1 MFDWSHINFPIFES
15 SDEKYFP
22 FYYPQDENKEIV
34 YEITNFDKTKN
45 QDCCIDINYFVTQN
59 AKLIIKY
66 NNRKVFE
73 LLPTYGK
80 ENSKI
85 DWTPIVNKEE
95 EYAHRICIQDLVPN
109 VDPKFTV
116 SLQGVF
122 ANEDLVSVQL
132 SQNLKC
138 SERAAPISL
147 PYIISN
153 SFKGNEKDPNFYIKH
168 QFKNQ
173 WTLYFPKNVWK
184 FSNDLTTLKS
194 TILEGKTSF
203 C

>member
-1 MFDWSHINFPIFES
+1 MFDWSHVNFPIFELS
-15 SDEKYFP
+15 EEKYFP

-34 YEITNFDKTKN
+34 YEITNFVKN
-45 QDCCIDINYFVTQN
+45 KDCCIDINYFVTQN
-59 AKLIIKY
+59 AILIIKY

-85 DWTPIVNKEE
+85 DWAPIDNEK
-95 EYAHRICIQDLVPN
+95 EYAHKICIQDLVPN
-109 VDPKFTV
+109 VDSKFSV

-122 ANEDLVSVQL
+122 DNEDLVSVQL

-153 SFKGNEKDPNFYIKH
+153 SFKGNEKDPNFDIKH
-168 QFKNQ
+168 EFKNQ
-173 WTLYFPKNVWK
+173 WTLYFPENVWK
-184 FSNDLTTLKS
+184 LSNDLTT
-194 TILEGKTSF
+194 LEGKTSF